1 MDITQPCPLAADLAA
16 SMRDASVELTQLW
29 RESIAA
35 RTRDSADSAD
45 NDFPSDE
52 LLDHMRILLDGI
64 AAYLE
69 EPTDPISVDVPV
81 IAEAMEL
88 AALRFNQ
95 GFDARDV
102 LEEYEILGDVLF
114 SFSARMIS
122 ASGRECSA
130 GDLLV
135 CSHRIFRALTAI
147 EHATTA
153 HYLRVL
159 GERVAEREERL
170 RRFNRMI
177 THELKN
183 RVGATLG
190 AGQLLQEEWLETAE
204 RTRFAGMVTD
214 NARAI
219 QKVIENLTALSRID
233 GEKRRQR
240 NIALSEAVA
249 NVMGQLRGLA
259 RARGVDLRIVG
270 EIPAIDVNAA
280 DVELCLSNY
289 LSNSIRYSDPA
300 ARPSWAEVSAAVED
314 VPDGGGEQLVVR
326 VRDNGLGVQEDVR
339 DQLFARYFRAHTD
352 VGSAEGTGLG
362 LSIVKETMVLRG
374 GGAWAEFADPPGAL
388 FAFSLPCEDA
398 ACATAG
404 GVSDSAGAAT
414 SNGVGHQ
421 PDAARARASD

>member
-1 MDITQPCPLAADLAA
+1 MDIKQPCPIAADLAA
-16 SMRDASVELTQLW
+16 SIRDASVELTQLW
-29 RESIAA
+29 LEQIGVRM
-35 RTRDSADSAD
+35 RDSADSAD
-45 NDFPSDE
+45 NDFPPDE
-52 LLDHMRILLDGI
+52 LLDHMPILLDGI

-69 EPTDPISVDVPV
+69 DPTDPITVDVPV
-81 IAEAMEL
+81 VAEAMQL

-95 GFDARDV
+95 GLDGPDV
-102 LEEYEILGDVLF
+102 LAEYVILGDVLL
-114 SFSARMIS
+114 SFSARMIP

-130 GDLLV
+130 DDLMV
-135 CSHRIFRALTAI
+135 CSQRIFRALSAI

-159 GERVAEREERL
+159 GERVAERDERL

-219 QKVIENLTALSRID
+219 QKVIENLTALSRVD

-240 NIALSEAVA
+240 NIALTDAVD
-249 NVMGQLRGLA
+249 NVMVQVRGLA
-259 RARGVDLRIVG
+259 RARGVELRVVG
-270 EIPAIDVNAA
+270 DIPAIDVNAA
-280 DVELCLSNY
+280 DVELCLLNY
-289 LSNSIRYSDPA
+289 LSNAIRYSDPA
-300 ARPSWAEVSAAVED
+300 ARPSWAEVSAALED
-314 VPDGGGEQLVVR
+314 VPDGTGEQLVVR

-339 DQLFARYFRAHTD
+339 DQLFARFFRAHTD
-352 VGSAEGTGLG
+352 VSGAEGTGLG
-362 LSIVKETMVLRG
+362 LSIVKETMASRG
-374 GGAWAEFADPPGAL
+374 GGAWAEFDEPPGAL

-398 ACATAG
+398 ECATAAG
-404 GVSDSAGAAT
+404 FSDSAAVAT
-414 SNGVGHQ
+414 SNGVGRQ
-421 PDAARARASD
+421 PGAAPARVSD